1 MSAFF
6 ESFGVNWISLVW
18 YLVLFVLVMFLL
30 RRYAFG
36 PILGLID
43 ERQRSINESLD
54 DAEKAA
60 RSVKE
65 SQEKAEKILWDASAE
80 AQEIIR
86 NGEKVGR
93 DLQDRA
99 RETAR
104 AEGDALIA
112 KARTEIE
119 RERLA
124 AIQDIRHQAVDLA
137 LVAASRVIE
146 TNLSSEQNQKLAEAA
161 IMHADLRA

>member
-146 TNLSSEQNQKLAEAA
+146 TNLSSEQNQKLAEEA

>member
-6 ESFGVNWISLVW
+6 DSFGVNWISLVW
-18 YLVLFVLVMFLL
+18 YLILFALVLFLL

-36 PILGLID
+36 PILGSIE
-43 ERQRSINESLD
+43 ERQRGINQSLD

-60 RSVKE
+60 ASVKE
-65 SQEKAEKILWDASAE
+65 SHERAEKILWDASAE

-86 NGEKVGR
+86 NAEKVGN

-104 AEGDALIA
+104 AEADALIA

-124 AIQDIRHQAVDLA
+124 AIQDVRRQAVDLA
-137 LVAASRVIE
+137 LVAAGRVIE
-146 TNLSSEQNQKLAEAA
+146 ANLTSEQNEKLAEEA
-161 IMHADLRA
+161 IAHAELRA

>member
-18 YLVLFVLVMFLL
+18 YLVLFVLVLFLL

-36 PILGLID
+36 PILGAID

-104 AEGDALIA
+104 AEADALIA

-146 TNLSSEQNQKLAEAA
+146 TNLSSEQNQKLAEEA
-161 IMHADLRA
+161 IMHAELRA

>member
-93 DLQDRA
+93 DLEDRA

>member
-18 YLVLFVLVMFLL
+18 YLVLFVLVVFLL

-112 KARTEIE
+112 KAHTEIE

-146 TNLSSEQNQKLAEAA
+146 TNLSSEQNQKLAEEA